1 MPAAVAGMKL
11 DEDDVGNLV
20 LFDRKNSS
28 AWQSFDSPSTRPILW
43 SWGSRSAGGTAAASA
58 RSSRSRNGLAQGFIC
73 LQSWMGCSA
82 VLFQARSLRTRS
94 CSNSKL
100 LQRQPMQRQPA
111 TRSST
116 AASGSRTRSSRCRW
130 QDRCMG
136 NLRLYEMGGYLTLE
150 LRMVLDVLSTV
161 MDFCDY
167 PLACGD
173 YGVCSDDGKCSC
185 PSSSHF
191 RLRSE
196 RHPDAGCVPL
206 SSSASCDHRLT
217 PLDNVSYFSYTTFQS
232 SATRAGAS
240 PRLSICLRSCLL
252 DCSWLPA
259 ESFFSRA

>member
-1 MPAAVAGMKL
+1 
-11 DEDDVGNLV
+11 
-20 LFDRKNSS
+20 
-28 AWQSFDSPSTRPILW
+28 
-43 SWGSRSAGGTAAASA
+43 
-58 RSSRSRNGLAQGFIC
+58 
-73 LQSWMGCSA
+73 MGCSTLSSPQPTYTQ
-82 VLFQARSLRTRS
+82 LFQFQA
-94 CSNSKL
+94 
-100 LQRQPMQRQPA
+100 
-111 TRSST
+111 T
-116 AASGSRTRSSRCRW
+116 AASTNATPTCYAFVNGSFGFPDKVFSLPLAGSVQLMRLES
-130 QDRCMG
+130 DG
-136 NLRLYEMGGYLTLE
+136 HLRLYEMGGYLTLE